1 MKKQLLY
8 IWLFFLCC
16 TTALHAQEFHISET
30 KYDYSTVSQQIVE
43 GQSTKMEQA
52 RAIYQWICRNIAYDT
67 SYRIYTADECWE
79 QKKGVCQAY
88 CELFYRLG
96 EPLGLNTTIITGKT
110 KDSKGK
116 ISDKGHSWLLVE
128 VEGGCIL
135 IDPTWGAGGVKDN
148 VFQRKENDMSWF
160 QVDPYWLIFTHY
172 PDDEQYQFLDTPLD
186 WHSFLHLPAI
196 YPVLGGFGWNA
207 KEIFTQVMN
216 GEIQNFPTFYE
227 DYAENLYLMDVP
239 VKQTLRPGQF
249 YDFHVRKKKEEAIV
263 LIHDNEFVHEAEWEQ
278 DGNDLRIRYMPVAS
292 GSLKISIAEGDNLY
306 NAAVS
311 YRVASPNSQDLKNVE
326 KYRPFR
332 MPEMKRVKNMEV
344 KRLQAIGV
352 DGHRLLAEIR
362 KNKIKSLPILYKDA
376 ENFLSKVDV
385 PFSEILYVGQTYTFS
400 FVPQGGLDWQIINQ
414 DDWYDEWTIDENTGR
429 ITVQVTPHK
438 KGRLKVSVQLKE
450 GGSYSTMLG
459 YQVLDK

>member
-116 ISDKGHSWLLVE
+116 ISDKGHFWLLVE

-135 IDPTWGAGGVKDN
+135 IDSTWGAGGVKDN

-160 QVDPYWLIFTHY
+160 QVDLYWLIFTHY
-172 PDDEQYQFLDTPLD
+172 PDDGQYQFLDTPLD
-186 WHSFLHLPAI
+186 WQSFLRLPAI

-227 DYAENLYLMDVP
+227 DYAENL
-239 VKQTLRPGQF
+239 
-249 YDFHVRKKKEEAIV
+249 
-263 LIHDNEFVHEAEWEQ
+263 
-278 DGNDLRIRYMPVAS
+278 
-292 GSLKISIAEGDNLY
+292 
-306 NAAVS
+306 
-311 YRVASPNSQDLKNVE
+311 
-326 KYRPFR
+326 
-332 MPEMKRVKNMEV
+332 
-344 KRLQAIGV
+344 
-352 DGHRLLAEIR
+352 
-362 KNKIKSLPILYKDA
+362 
-376 ENFLSKVDV
+376 
-385 PFSEILYVGQTYTFS
+385 
-400 FVPQGGLDWQIINQ
+400 
-414 DDWYDEWTIDENTGR
+414 
-429 ITVQVTPHK
+429 
-438 KGRLKVSVQLKE
+438 
-450 GGSYSTMLG
+450 
-459 YQVLDK
+459 